1 MIRIVVLLLAAAG
14 TLAAQPFVF
23 YRGILNAASFAPQG
37 LPNGSIARGSIFA
50 IFGRGLGPPEGDGE
64 LQFPLSTTL
73 GGVSVEVCQG
83 ANCLQAI
90 PLYVSGGQ
98 INAIMPSNAP
108 LGSVSLRVTYNGAAG
123 NFSPAEVV
131 ASSFGAIAVN
141 GGGFGPGIIQN
152 FIAANNQP
160 VNSAVDTARP
170 GQTVILWGS
179 GLGAGLNADNER
191 PQAGDLPVA
200 VDIWVGGKAVTVKR
214 YSGRTPCCAGVD
226 QISFDVP
233 ADAPTG
239 CYVPVT
245 LRAGGVVSNSVT
257 MAISSDGSACSD
269 PANPLGAARPGGRV
283 GLVLL
288 SRVNGEAELPLG
300 LHLDFTS
307 DVASGIFQNEPAGPW
322 HFDHLYSLPPPGA
335 CTTFSAK
342 GGSLK
347 TDMLAALITSGT
359 RLSAGVQL
367 TLSGPG
373 GDVAVRPS
381 PATLNFY
388 GTLAGTTLDI
398 KGLMSLFFGGAS
410 SRVSSVGGPDVGA
423 FEVEMAPVPQLDW
436 TNRDALGSVVRGVE
450 VDVTWTGGPADGLVA
465 VMGVGRNPPSQSA
478 GGFLCVERAAAG
490 RVLVPSWATA
500 YVPGGGSPEEPAGL
514 MTLILLPA
522 KASTFTATG
531 LDFGFG
537 LFSSVEAIDVD
548 FQ

>member
-1 MIRIVVLLLAAAG
+1 LLLLATAA

-23 YRGILNAASFAPQG
+23 YRGILNATSFAPQG

-50 IFGRGLGPPEGDGE
+50 LFGRGLGPPEGDGE

-83 ANCLQAI
+83 AICLPAI
-90 PLYVSGGQ
+90 PLYASDGQ

-108 LGSVSLRVTYNGAAG
+108 LGPVSLRVTYNGAAG

-152 FIAANNQP
+152 FIAADNLP
-160 VNSAVDTARP
+160 LNSAVDAARP
-170 GQTVILWGS
+170 GQTVILWGT

-200 VDIWVGGKAVTVKR
+200 VDIWAGGKAVTVKR

-239 CYVPVT
+239 CYVPVV

-257 MAISSDGSACSD
+257 MAITSDGGACSD
-269 PANPLGAARPGGRV
+269 PANPLDAARPGGRV

-288 SRVNGEAELPLG
+288 SRVYGEAELPMD

-307 DVASGIFQNEPAGPW
+307 DLAGGVFQDEGAGPW
-322 HFDHLYSLPPPGA
+322 HFNRLYSLPPPGA

-347 TDMLAALITSGT
+347 TDMMAGLIASGT
-359 RLSAGVQL
+359 RLSAGEQL
-367 TLSGPG
+367 TLAGPSG
-373 GDVAVRPS
+373 DAVVRPL
-381 PATLNFY
+381 PAALNFY
-388 GTLAGTTLDI
+388 GTLAGTTLDVE
-398 KGLMSLFFGGAS
+398 GLMSLFFGGAS
-410 SRVSSVGGPDVGA
+410 SRVSSAGGPDVGA
-423 FEVEMAPVPQLDW
+423 FEVEMAPVPRLDW
-436 TNRDALGSVVRGVE
+436 TNRDELGAVLRGVA
-450 VDVTWTGGPADGLVA
+450 VDVTWTGGAADSLVA
-465 VMGVGRNPPSQSA
+465 VMGIGRNPPSQSA
-478 GGFLCVERAAAG
+478 AGFLCVERAAAG
-490 RVLVPSWATA
+490 RVSVPSWATA
-500 YVPGGGSPEEPAGL
+500 SVPQGGSADEPAGL
-514 MTLILLPA
+514 MTLIALPA
-522 KASTFTATG
+522 EATRFTAAG
-531 LDFGFG
+531 LDLGFG
-537 LFSSVEAIDVD
+537 VFSSAEAIDVD